1 MRGAKSAKWVVGA
14 AVIALAV
21 TACGSSNDDSK
32 DKDKGSGGTTTA
44 AAKPSNPNGIVRA
57 WWGDPQNPLEPANTN
72 EVQGGKVL
80 DMIFMNLKEYDPKT
94 GKAMLEAADSITTTD
109 QQNFTIKIKP
119 DLKFSDGTPVTANSF
134 VDAWNYGALLDNKQL
149 NAYFFAD
156 IDGYAAVHPDA
167 EGAKPTARTLK
178 GLKVVD
184 DHTFTVKLTQKFS
197 TWPDR
202 LGYKAFAPLPKSF
215 FTDHASYLKKPIG
228 DGPYM
233 IESYTKGVSMKL
245 VPNPNYT
252 GPSKPKNGGVILKVY
267 TDSAAAYTDLRSGN
281 LDVLDDIPAAD
292 LSHVQSDL
300 GGRYLNQPAGIIQ
313 TFSFP
318 MYEKEWSKSGMEK
331 VRRGISMAIDRKTI
345 TDKIFQGTRTPA
357 TDLTSPV
364 LGAAGGY
371 STTLAGDAV
380 KYDPKEA
387 KKLIEEGGGIP
398 GGQMKIG
405 YNADSGSH
413 KEWVD
418 AVCNS
423 INQVLSDNHACVG
436 APTSTFGAFRDQI
449 TKGEMT
455 QPFRSG
461 WQMDYPLI
469 DDFITPLYATGGS
482 SNDSKYTNSTVD
494 NLIKQANAEPDTA
507 KSVQLYQQ
515 AETQVF
521 KDMPIVTLWYQNGQ
535 AGWSNKVSNVTENA
549 FSYPVFTDITVNK

>member
-14 AVIALAV
+14 AVIALAA
-21 TACGSSNDDSK
+21 TACSSSDDS
-32 DKDKGSGGTTTA
+32 DSKGSKASGG
-44 AAKPSNPNGIVRA
+44 SGNGIIRA

-119 DLKFSDGTPVTANSF
+119 DLKFSDGTPVTSSSF
-134 VDAWNYGALLDNKQL
+134 VDAWNYGALVTNKQL
-149 NAYFFAD
+149 NAYFFGD
-156 IDGYAAVHPDA
+156 IDGYKAVHPDA
-167 EGAKPTARTLK
+167 EGAAPTAKTMS

-202 LGYKAFAPLPKSF
+202 LGYKAFAPLPKEF
-215 FTDHASYLKKPIG
+215 FDNHAAYLKKPIG

-233 IESYTKGVSMKL
+233 IESYTKGTSMKL

-252 GPSKPKNGGVILKVY
+252 GPSKPKNKGVLLKVY
-267 TDSAAAYTDLRSGN
+267 TDDATAYADLQSGN
-281 LDVLDDIPAAD
+281 LDVLDTIPP
-292 LSHVQSDL
+292 SDL
-300 GGRYLNQPAGIIQ
+300 PHVKSDLNGRYLNQPAGILQ

-318 MYEKEWSKSGMEK
+318 MYEKAWSKQGMEK
-331 VRRGISMAIDRKTI
+331 VRLGISMAIDRKTI

-371 STTLAGDAV
+371 SSTLAGDAV
-380 KYDPKEA
+380 KYDPVKA
-387 KKLIEEGGGIP
+387 KQLITEGGGLP
-398 GGQMKIG
+398 GGHMTLG
-405 YNADSGSH
+405 YNADSPH
-413 KEWVD
+413 KDWVD

-423 INQVLSDNHACVG
+423 INQVLGDNKACVG
-436 APTSTFGAFRDQI
+436 APTGTFADFRNQI
-449 TKGEMT
+449 TKQQMK

-469 DDFITPLYATGGS
+469 DDFLSPLYATGGS
-482 SNDSKYTNSTVD
+482 SNDSKYSNKTVD
-494 NLIKQANAEPDTA
+494 TLINQANAEPDTA
-507 KSVQLYQQ
+507 KAITLYQQ
-515 AETQVF
+515 AEAQVF
-521 KDMPIVTLWYQNGQ
+521 KDMPVVALWYQNGE
-535 AGWSNKVSNVTENA
+535 AGWSSKVSNVTENA
-549 FSYPVFTDITVNK
+549 FSVPVFTDITVN